1 MNARFPALLAVTLA
15 TTLQATV
22 PKSSDPSIVVELV
35 AEAPQIVTPTGVG
48 VDAKGRVL
56 VIESHTH
63 FRPKEYEGP
72 ERDRVLMFTMEA
84 NGKAKRTIFY
94 EGLLMGMDLTVSR
107 DGWVYL
113 AERSRILR
121 ARDTNG
127 DGRADK
133 AEDVIVMKTT
143 GVYPHNGLSGL
154 CFDPRGN
161 LVFGLGE
168 NLGHP
173 YTMIGHDGVT
183 IKGAKGIGGGAF
195 RCTARG
201 DKLEQLARG
210 FWNPF
215 GMCVDPWG
223 RIFATENDPGSSPPC
238 RLLHVVPG
246 GDYGYQYQHGRR
258 GIHPFLAWDGELT
271 GTLPMVHGTGEAPCE
286 VIHFNSPM
294 FPNKY
299 RGELLSTS
307 WGDHRVE
314 RYRLK
319 RRGTSVTATME
330 PLVQGDDTFRP
341 VGLAMAP
348 DGSLFVSDWGSSS
361 YNLNHKGRLW
371 RISSKTDEKPEPLKP
386 APYITKDAKRLQKL
400 RESTGKDALPMLLGK
415 TQHSDRFVQSAAL
428 YGLRHHV
435 DALLKMNLKD
445 LPSGKRIAALHALK
459 ESRRPEGIQ
468 RIPAFLSDPQPNVRF
483 EAARWIADHQLK
495 QFRPA
500 IETAL
505 KKGDYDYHL
514 FRAYLAT
521 LDALDERKNP
531 DSVNEAFSLPLL
543 KNVDTPDNLRAHV
556 LRYLPGGHKA
566 LTSAQLTAWL
576 NSKEKA
582 LQQEAL
588 WKLRHLTDD
597 ATANRIRTIAL
608 DEKRDPP
615 LRLAAVAAMGL
626 GKTPD
631 TGALLKIATGRN
643 ASLREESL
651 RSLIGAPLEA
661 DDKQR
666 LTKLASQHA
675 SAAPAIQRLLGQQF
689 TSGRPAPTDTAAW
702 LKRLDILPGKAD
714 AAAGERIFFNQKIA
728 LCSRCHQVGE
738 RGTRVGPD
746 LTAIGRRNNPQRL
759 IESILQPNKEV
770 APYMRPWTITMN
782 DDSVHTGIALRRG
795 GNAEVYL
802 GLDGKEIRLDKR
814 KIKSKNEGRISLM
827 PEGLALTLTDR
838 ELRDLLAFLMAQQ

>member
-1 MNARFPALLAVTLA
+1 MDIR
-15 TTLQATV
+15 
-22 PKSSDPSIVVELV
+22 
-35 AEAPQIVTPTGVG
+35 
-48 VDAKGRVL
+48 GRVL

-72 ERDRVLMFTMEA
+72 ERDRVLMFEIAA
-84 NGKAKRTIFY
+84 NGKAKRTMFY
-94 EGLLMGMDLTVSR
+94 EGLLMGMDLAISK

-121 ARDTNG
+121 VRDTNG
-127 DGRADK
+127 DGKADK
-133 AEDVIVMKTT
+133 TEDVIVMKTT

-161 LVFGLGE
+161 LIFGLGE

-183 IKGAKGIGGGAF
+183 IEGAKGIGGGAF

-201 DKLEQLARG
+201 DQLEQLARG

-223 RIFATENDPGSSPPC
+223 RIFAVENDPGSSPPC

-286 VIHFNSPM
+286 IIHFNSPM

-319 RRGTSVTATME
+319 QRGASVIATME

-371 RISSKTDEKPEPLKP
+371 RISSKTGEKPEPLKQ
-386 APYITKDAKRLQKL
+386 APYITKDARRLQKL
-400 RESTGKDALPMLLGK
+400 REASGKDALPMLLGK

-445 LPSGKRIAALHALK
+445 LSDGKRIAALHALK

-468 RIPAFLSDPQPNVRF
+468 HIPAFLADPEPAVRF
-483 EAARWIADHQLK
+483 ETARWIADHQLK

-500 IETAL
+500 IETTL
-505 KKGDYDYHL
+505 RRGDYDYRL

-531 DSVNEAFSLPLL
+531 DRVNEAFALL
-543 KNVDTPDNLRAHV
+543 LLRNAETPDTLRAHV
-556 LRYLPGGHKA
+556 LRYLPDGHKA
-566 LTSAQLTAWL
+566 LTHSQLAAWL
-576 NSKEKA
+576 KSKEKT
-582 LQQEAL
+582 LQQEAA
-588 WKLRHLTDD
+588 WKLRHLADD
-597 ATANRIRTIAL
+597 ATAKTIRTVAL

-626 GKTPD
+626 VESPD
-631 TGALLKIATGRN
+631 AGALMKIATSSN

-661 DDKQR
+661 GDKQQ

-675 SAAPAIQRLLGQQF
+675 SAAPAIQRLLGQQYAKN
-689 TSGRPAPTDTAAW
+689 RPAPTDAATW
-702 LKRLDILPGKAD
+702 LKHLDALPGKAD
-714 AAAGERIFFNQKIA
+714 ATAGERIFFNQKIA

-746 LTAIGRRNNPQRL
+746 LTVIGRHNNTQKL
-759 IESILQPNKEV
+759 LESILQPSREV

-802 GLDGKEIRLDKR
+802 GLDGREIRLDKR

>member
-1 MNARFPALLAVTLA
+1 MNARFFSFIAAA
-15 TTLQATV
+15 FASSIQAAN
-22 PKSSDPSIVVELV
+22 PKSPDPSVMVELI
-35 AEAPQIVTPTGVG
+35 ADAPQIVTPTGVG
-48 VDAKGRVL
+48 VDAVGRVL

-63 FRPKEYEGP
+63 FRPKEYKGP
-72 ERDRVLMFTMEA
+72 ERDRVLMFTMGTK
-84 NGKAKRTIFY
+84 GKAKRTIFY
-94 EGLLMGMDLTVSR
+94 EGLLMGMDLAISG

-121 ARDTNG
+121 VRDTNN

-133 AEDVIVMKTT
+133 TEDVIVMNTT

-173 YTMIGHDGVT
+173 YTMTGNDGVT

-201 DKLEQLARG
+201 NKLEQLARG

-223 RIFATENDPGSSPPC
+223 RIFAVENDPGSSPPC
-238 RLLHVVPG
+238 RLLHVIPG

-258 GIHPFLAWDGELT
+258 GIHPFLAWDGELI
-271 GTLPMVHGTGEAPCE
+271 GTLPMIHGTGEAPCE
-286 VIHFNSPM
+286 IIHFNSPM
-294 FPNKY
+294 FSNKY

-307 WGDHRVE
+307 WGDHRIE

-319 RRGTSVTATME
+319 RRGASVTATME
-330 PLVQGDDTFRP
+330 PLVQGDDSFRP

-371 RISSKTDEKPEPLKP
+371 RISSKIEEKPQPLKP
-386 APYITKDAKRLQKL
+386 APYITEDAKHLQKL
-400 RESTGKDALPMLLGK
+400 REASGKAELSMLLGK
-415 TQHSDRFVQSAAL
+415 AQHTDRFVQSAAL

-435 DALLKMNLKD
+435 DALLKMRLKD

-468 RIPAFLSDPQPNVRF
+468 HIPAFLADPQPAVRF
-483 EAARWIADHQLK
+483 EVARWIADHQLK
-495 QFRPA
+495 QFRLA

-505 KKGDYDYHL
+505 QKGDYDYHL

-531 DSVNEAFSLPLL
+531 DRVNEAFALPLL
-543 KNVDTPDNLRAHV
+543 KSADTPNTLRAHV
-556 LRYLPGGHKA
+556 LRYLPDGHKA
-566 LTSAQLTAWL
+566 LTHDQLAHWL
-576 NSKEKA
+576 NSNEKT

-588 WKLRHLTDD
+588 WKLRHLTGD
-597 ATANRIRTIAL
+597 ATATTIRTIAL
-608 DEKRDPP
+608 DDKHDPP

-626 GKTPD
+626 GEKPD
-631 TGALLKIATGRN
+631 TDSLIKIATGKIG
-643 ASLREESL
+643 ALRGESL
-651 RSLIGAPLEA
+651 RSLIGASLEM

-675 SAAPAIQRLLGQQF
+675 SAAPAIQRLLGQQL
-689 TSGRPAPTDTAAW
+689 TSGRPALTDTATW
-702 LKRLDILPGKAD
+702 LKRLDTLPEKAD
-714 AAAGERIFFNQKIA
+714 TAAGERIFFNQKIA

-738 RGTRVGPD
+738 RGIRVGPD
-746 LTAIGRRNNPQRL
+746 LTVIGRRNNPHRL
-759 IESILQPNKEV
+759 LESILQPGKEV
-770 APYMRPWTITMN
+770 APYMRPWTIIMN
-782 DDSVHTGIALRRG
+782 DDSVHTGIAMRRG

-838 ELRDLLAFLMAQQ
+838 ELRDLLAFLMAQK

>member
-1 MNARFPALLAVTLA
+1 MNARFFTLLASAFA
-15 TTLQATV
+15 TTLQAAS
-22 PKSSDPSIVVELV
+22 PKSPDPRIMVELI
-35 AEAPQIVTPTGVG
+35 ADTPQIVTPTGVG

-63 FRPKEYEGP
+63 FRPKDYEGP
-72 ERDRVLMFTMEA
+72 ERDRVLMFEIPA
-84 NGKAKRTIFY
+84 NGKAKRTIFF
-94 EGLLMGMDLTVSR
+94 EGLLMGMDLAVSK
-107 DGWVYL
+107 DGWVFL

-121 ARDTNG
+121 VRDTNG
-127 DGRADK
+127 DGKANK

-154 CFDPRGN
+154 CFDPHGN

-183 IKGAKGIGGGAF
+183 IEGAKGIGGGAF

-223 RIFATENDPGSSPPC
+223 RIFAAENDPGSSPPC

-286 VIHFNSPM
+286 IIHFNSPM
-294 FPNKY
+294 FPNQY

-319 RRGTSVTATME
+319 QRGASVTATME

-371 RISSKTDEKPEPLKP
+371 RISCKTDEKPEPLKP
-386 APYITKDAKRLQKL
+386 PPYVKQNGRRLHKL
-400 RESTGKDALPMLLGK
+400 REASGKDALPMLLSKAREG
-415 TQHSDRFVQSAAL
+415 DRFVQSAAL
-428 YGLRHHV
+428 YGLRHHI

-445 LPSGKRIAALHALK
+445 LANDKRIAALHALK

-468 RIPAFLSDPQPNVRF
+468 RIPAFLADSHPPVRF

-500 IETAL
+500 IESAL
-505 KKGDYDYHL
+505 HKGDYDYRL

-531 DSVNEAFSLPLL
+531 DRVNEAFALPLL
-543 KNVDTPDNLRAHV
+543 RNADTPDNLRAHV

-566 LTSAQLTAWL
+566 LTSAQLITWL

-588 WKLRHLTDD
+588 WKLRHFADD
-597 ATANRIRTIAL
+597 ATAMTMRTIAL
-608 DEKRDPP
+608 NERRDPP

-626 GKTPD
+626 GETPD

-651 RSLIGAPLEA
+651 RSLIGVTLEA
-661 DDKQR
+661 DDQER
-666 LTKLASQHA
+666 LTELASQHA
-675 SAAPAIQRLLGQQF
+675 SVASAIQRLLGQQYAKN
-689 TSGRPAPTDTAAW
+689 RPAPTDTMAW
-702 LKRLDILPGKAD
+702 LKRLDALPGKAN
-714 AAAGERIFFNQKIA
+714 ATAGERIFFNQKIA

-746 LTAIGRRNNPQRL
+746 LTVIGRHNNTQKL
-759 IESILQPNKEV
+759 LESIIQPSREV

-802 GLDGKEIRLDKR
+802 GLNGKEIRLDKR
-814 KIKSKNEGRISLM
+814 QIKSKNEGRISLM

>member
-1 MNARFPALLAVTLA
+1 MNARFFALLAVTLA
-15 TTLQATV
+15 ATLQAAA
-22 PKSSDPSIVVELV
+22 PKSPDPSVVVELI
-35 AEAPQIVTPTGVG
+35 ADAPQIVTPTGVG

-63 FRPKEYEGP
+63 FRPKDYEGP
-72 ERDRVLMFTMEA
+72 ERDRVLMFTMGA
-84 NGKAKRTIFY
+84 KGKANRTIFY
-94 EGLLMGMDLTVSR
+94 EGLLMGMDLTVAP

-121 ARDTNG
+121 VRDTNN

-133 AEDVIVMKTT
+133 AEDVIVMKTI

-173 YTMIGHDGVT
+173 YTMIGRDGVT
-183 IKGAKGIGGGAF
+183 IEGAEGIGGGAF

-223 RIFATENDPGSSPPC
+223 RIFAVENDPGSSPPC

-271 GTLPMVHGTGEAPCE
+271 GTLPMIHGTGEAPCE

-319 RRGTSVTATME
+319 RRGASVTATME
-330 PLVQGDDTFRP
+330 PLVQGDDSFRP

-371 RISSKTDEKPEPLKP
+371 RISCKTDEKPLPLKP
-386 APYITKDAKRLQKL
+386 TPYITQDGMRLQKL
-400 RESTGKDALPMLLGK
+400 REASGIGALPMLLSK

-435 DALLKMNLKD
+435 DALLEMNLKN
-445 LPSGKRIAALHALK
+445 LPSGKRIAALYALK
-459 ESRRPEGIQ
+459 ESRRPKGIQ
-468 RIPAFLSDPQPNVRF
+468 RIPSFLADPQPAVRF
-483 EAARWIADHQLK
+483 EAARWVADHQLK

-505 KKGDYDYHL
+505 RKGDYDYRL

-531 DSVNEAFSLPLL
+531 DSVNEAFALPLL
-543 KNVDTPDNLRAHV
+543 RNADTPDNLRAHV

-566 LTSAQLTAWL
+566 LTSGQLTSWL
-576 NSKEKA
+576 KSDEKT
-582 LQQEAL
+582 LQQEAV

-597 ATANRIRTIAL
+597 ATAKTIRTIAL
-608 DEKRDPP
+608 DEKRDPQ

-626 GKTPD
+626 GESPD
-631 TGALLKIATGRN
+631 AGALLKIATGKN
-643 ASLREESL
+643 TSLRDESL
-651 RSLIGAPLEA
+651 RSLIGTKLEA
-661 DDKQR
+661 DDQVR
-666 LTKLASQHA
+666 LTELASQHA
-675 SAAPAIQRLLGQQF
+675 SVASVIQRLLGRQF
-689 TSGRPAPTDTAAW
+689 APGRPAPTDPVTW
-702 LKRLDILPGKAD
+702 LKRLNALPGKAD
-714 AAAGERIFFNQKIA
+714 ATAGKRIFFNQKIA

-746 LTAIGRRNNPQRL
+746 LTVIGRRNNTQKL
-759 IESILQPNKEV
+759 LESILQPSREV

-814 KIKSKNEGRISLM
+814 QIKSKNEGHISLM

-838 ELRDLLAFLMAQQ
+838 ELRDLLAFMMAQR

>member
-1 MNARFPALLAVTLA
+1 MNLRSFVLLATSFTIA
-15 TTLQATV
+15 THAAA
-22 PKSSDPSIVVELV
+22 PKSTDPRIIVELI
-35 AEAPQIVTPTGVG
+35 ADAPQIVTPTGIG
-48 VDAKGRVL
+48 VDDRGRVL

-63 FRPKEYEGP
+63 FRPKEYKGP
-72 ERDRVLMFTMEA
+72 ERDRVLMFEIGPNT
-84 NGKAKRTIFY
+84 KAKRTIFY
-94 EGLLMGMDLTVSR
+94 EGLLMGMDLAISK

-121 ARDTNG
+121 ARDTNN
-127 DGRADK
+127 DGKADK
-133 AEDVIVMKTT
+133 VENVIVMKTT

-154 CFDPRGN
+154 CFDQNGD

-173 YTMIGHDGVT
+173 YTMIGRDGLA
-183 IKGAKGIGGGAF
+183 IKGAKGIGGGVF
-195 RCTARG
+195 RCTERG
-201 DKLEQLARG
+201 DNLEQLARG

-223 RIFATENDPGSSPPC
+223 RIFAVENDPGSSPPC

-271 GTLPMVHGTGEAPCE
+271 GTLPMIHGTGEAPCE

-307 WGDHRVE
+307 WGDHRIE

-319 RRGTSVTATME
+319 RRGTSVTAIMQ
-330 PLVQGDDTFRP
+330 PLVQGDDSFRP

-371 RISSKTDEKPEPLKP
+371 RISCRRDEKPKPLMP
-386 APYITKDAKRLQKL
+386 PPYVMQDRKRLQNL
-400 RESTGKDALPMLLGK
+400 READGKEALPMLLDK
-415 TQHSDRFVQSAAL
+415 AQDNDRFVQSAAL

-435 DALLKMNLKD
+435 DALQEMPLKNL
-445 LPSGKRIAALHALK
+445 STGKRIAALHALK
-459 ESRRPEGIQ
+459 ESRRPKGIQ
-468 RIPAFLSDPQPNVRF
+468 RISVFLADPQPAVRF
-483 EAARWIADHQLK
+483 EAARWIADYQLK

-500 IETAL
+500 IENEL
-505 KKGDYDYHL
+505 RKGNYDYHL
-514 FRAYLAT
+514 FRAYVAT

-531 DSVNEAFSLPLL
+531 DRVNEAFALPLL
-543 KNVDTPDNLRAHV
+543 KNADITDALRAHV
-556 LRYLPGGHKA
+556 LRYLPDGHKA
-566 LTSAQLTAWL
+566 LTQSQLASWL
-576 NSKEKA
+576 KSKEKT
-582 LQQEAL
+582 LQHEVV
-588 WKLRHLTDD
+588 WKLRHFTDD
-597 ATANRIRTIAL
+597 ATAKTMRTVAL
-608 DEKRDPP
+608 NEKREIQ
-615 LRLAAVAAMGL
+615 LRLSAVAAMGL
-626 GKTPD
+626 GETPD
-631 TGALLKIATGRN
+631 TNSLIKIATGKI
-643 ASLREESL
+643 ASLRDESL

-661 DDKQR
+661 DDKQQ
-666 LTKLASQHA
+666 LSKLASQHKT
-675 SAAPAIQRLLGQQF
+675 AAPEIQRLLGQPFNQ
-689 TSGRPAPTDTAAW
+689 GRPDPVDTTAW
-702 LKRLDILPGKAD
+702 LKHLDNLPEKAD
-714 AAAGERIFFNQKIA
+714 AASGERIFFNQKIA

-746 LTAIGRRNNPQRL
+746 LTVIGRRSNPLRL
-759 IESILQPNKEV
+759 LESILQPSKEV
-770 APYMRPWTITMN
+770 APYMRPWTITME
-782 DDSVHTGIALRRG
+782 DDSVHTGIAMRRG

-814 KIKSKNEGRISLM
+814 KIKAKSEGRISMM
-827 PEGLALTLTDR
+827 PKGLALTLTDR
-838 ELRDLLAFLMAQQ
+838 ELRDLLAFLMTQR